1 MGKYYSNPDSHP
13 FADAVTI
20 AIGFSVAR
28 IDIFPGPEWNWRCVA
43 VRDFRVS
50 DLESDTGP
58 VNTAARRSTRV
69 SLMEGAARSAPF

>member
-1 MGKYYSNPDSHP
+1 MAKYYSNPDSHP
-13 FADAVTI
+13 FAVADTI
-20 AIGFSVAR
+20 TIGFSIAR
-28 IDIFPGPEWNWRCVA
+28 IDIFAGLEWNRGCVA